1 MLNMSTE
8 NNSNFLFNNS
18 VKILTDLI
26 AFKTIS
32 GEDNSS
38 LIDYCDD
45 ILKKL
50 GATSFRT
57 FDEEK
62 KRVNLFATLKAKKES
77 DKKPII
83 LSGHTDVVPVSKG
96 WSTDPFTAT
105 VKGDKLYGRGSCDMK
120 GFIAC
125 ALAFAPIY
133 AKSNLDRDIHFSF
146 TFDEETACQGAPILI
161 EELKKREIK
170 NGICII
176 GEPTNMKIIDA
187 HKGCYEY
194 TTYFKGLAGHSSAP
208 HKGVSAVEYASRYV
222 NKLIEL
228 REKLKDRAPK
238 DSIFDPA
245 HSTLSIGG
253 IFGGIA
259 HNVIADKCQVNWETR
274 PVVKEDAIFL
284 NQELDKYAND
294 VLLPEMKKVFPDA
307 SIEKDIIGEIVGFD
321 REQKSEACELISSL
335 TGDNSRQVV
344 SFGTEAGLF
353 QEIGISTVV
362 CGPGSIEQ
370 AHKIDE
376 FIILEELKKCL
387 NLLDGIKNNSIFN

>member
-146 TFDEETACQGAPILI
+146 TFDEETACIGAPILI
-161 EELKKREIK
+161 EELKRRNIK
-170 NGICII
+170 DGICIV

-228 REKLKDRAPK
+228 REKLKEREPK
-238 DSIFDPA
+238 DSIFDPP

-259 HNVIADKCQVNWETR
+259 HNVIADKCHINWETR
-274 PVVKEDAIFL
+274 PVVKEDGIFL
-284 NQELDKYAND
+284 NQEIDKYANE
-294 VLLPEMKKVFPDA
+294 VLLPDMKKVFPNA

-321 REQKSEACELISSL
+321 REDKSDACEFISSL

-376 FIILEELKKCL
+376 FIVLDELKKCL
-387 NLLDGIKNNSIFN
+387 DLLDGIKNNSIPN

>member
-1 MLNMSTE
+1 MSTE
-8 NNSNFLFNNS
+8 NNSDLLFKNS

-26 AFKTIS
+26 SFKTIS
-32 GEDNSS
+32 GEDNTA

-57 FDEEK
+57 YDDEK
-62 KRVNLFATLKAKKES
+62 KRVNLFATLKAKS
-77 DKKPII
+77 SNNKKPII

-96 WSTDPFTAT
+96 WSSDPFTAT
-105 VKGDKLYGRGSCDMK
+105 IKDDKLYGRGSCDMK

-125 ALAFAPIY
+125 TLAYAPIY
-133 AKSNLDRDIHFSF
+133 SKSNLDRDIHFSF
-146 TFDEETACQGAPILI
+146 TFDEETACIGAPILI
-161 EELKKREIK
+161 EELKRRNIK
-170 NGICII
+170 DGICIV

-194 TTYFKGLAGHSSAP
+194 TTPRGLGDVYKRQP

-228 REKLKDRAPK
+228 REKLKERSPK
-238 DSIFDPA
+238 DSIFDPP

-259 HNVIADKCQVNWETR
+259 HNVIADKCHVNWETR
-274 PVVKEDAIFL
+274 PVVKEDGVFL
-284 NQELDKYAND
+284 NQEIDKYANE
-294 VLLPEMKKVFPDA
+294 VLLPDMKKIFPNA
-307 SIEKDIIGEIVGFD
+307 SIEKNIIGEIIGFD
-321 REQKSEACELISSL
+321 RKSKSDACELISSL

-376 FIILEELKKCL
+376 FIILDELKKCL
-387 NLLDGIKNNSIFN
+387 KLLEGIKEKSSIN